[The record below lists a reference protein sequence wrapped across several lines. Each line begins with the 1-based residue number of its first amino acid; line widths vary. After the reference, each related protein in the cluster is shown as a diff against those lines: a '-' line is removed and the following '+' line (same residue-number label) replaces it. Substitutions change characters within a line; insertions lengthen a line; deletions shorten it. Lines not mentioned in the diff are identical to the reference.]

1 MCNFRA
7 DLLFFEIKID
17 FQMENYPEK
26 VLAAMVAEV
35 KRHLHEGVVR
45 IKKCLDQ
52 LSPEEIWFRPNE
64 NVVSVGNL
72 VLHLCGNVRQWIL
85 TGLGGAA
92 DHRVRQDE
100 FDERGPI
107 PTEKLIRDLDE
118 LMVNLDATLDRL
130 QPDDLLRIRSVQGL
144 FEESGL
150 SVLVHV
156 TEHFSYHVGQITYF
170 TKIRKDID
178 LDYYGGM
185 DLTQTA

>member
-1 MCNFRA
+1 
-7 DLLFFEIKID
+7 
-17 FQMENYPEK
+17 MENYPEK
-26 VLAAMVAEV
+26 VLEAMVAQV
-35 KRHLHEGVVR
+35 KFRLQEESVPR
-45 IKKCLDQ
+45 IKKCLAQ
-52 LSPEEIWFRPNE
+52 LTLEEVWFRPNE

-72 VLHLCGNVRQWIL
+72 ILHLCGNLRQWVL
-85 TGLGGAA
+85 TGLGGAP

-107 PTEKLIRDLDE
+107 PVETLLRDLDE
-118 LMVNLDATLDRL
+118 VMRQLNEVLDKLT
-130 QPDDLLRIRSVQGL
+130 PDDLLRIRAVQGL

-170 TKIRKDID
+170 TKIRKDMD

-185 DLTQTA
+185 DLSQTA